1 MRIFWVLCVG
11 VLLITAR
18 VVQAANPPQAEAG
31 PVVSA
36 PRAFDTVLGAVMVQG
51 SANPPGFRRYE
62 VAFAYDPNP
71 TNTWFTFAES
81 DQPVTEGVLAVWD
94 TTAIADGVYA
104 LRVRVF
110 RAEGALAEQIIPGLR
125 VQNIEPTAPP
135 PPTPT
140 PILLPATPTPITELL
155 PRPTNSALIVLPP
168 TSTPRPTTP
177 AVLGVRPEAP
187 LPNFAF
193 PLAEVLTG
201 ALQGA
206 GLALLALAGVGT
218 YAALRHWWRRPR

>member
-1 MRIFWVLCVG
+1 MPSTQVR
-11 VLLITAR
+11 
-18 VVQAANPPQAEAG
+18 AAPALQAEG
-31 PVVSA
+31 EPVITA
-36 PRAFDTVLGAVMVQG
+36 PRAFETVVGVVRLVGT
-51 SANPPGFRRYE
+51 ANHPALRRYE

-81 DQPVTEGVLAVWD
+81 DQPVTEGPLAVWD

-110 RAEGALAEQIIPGLR
+110 RTEGAVAEQIITGLR

-155 PRPTNSALIVLPP
+155 PRPTDSALIVLPP

-206 GLALLALAGVGT
+206 GLALLALAGVGA